1 MTSTP
6 EPQTIR
12 LSALLQDAR
21 EMMDRGGFRRLP
33 VLDGEGRL
41 LGILTDRN
49 LREHSGHLRDTR
61 VTAAMTECPLT
72 IGPDEPVEAAADV
85 LLTRK
90 IGGLPVVDAEGRLV
104 GVITETDLLRGLL
117 GRRPGEEDPRGYV
130 DVQLTAPAQLL
141 SEALTVLEADGC
153 TVLGAR
159 PVNDPSA
166 PRTFRLRLAVSDPVP
181 YAGTLRDHGFAV
193 RAVHRAAAAS

>member
-1 MTSTP
+1 MRVSDWMTP
-6 EPQTIR
+6 RPQTIR
-12 LSALLQDAR
+12 QNALLEHAR

-33 VLDGEGRL
+33 VLDPDGRL

-49 LREHSGHLRDTR
+49 LREHHGHLRDTR
-61 VTAAMTECPLT
+61 VTAAMTERPLT
-72 IGPDEPVEAAADV
+72 VGPDEPIEAAADV
-85 LLTRK
+85 VLTRK

-117 GRRPGEEDPRGYV
+117 GRRPGEQDPRSYL
-130 DVQLTAPAQLL
+130 DVQLMAPTQTL

-159 PVNDPSA
+159 GGPTRA
-166 PRTFRLRLAVSDPVP
+166 PRGRS
-181 YAGTLRDHGFAV
+181 
-193 RAVHRAAAAS
+193 ASTSR